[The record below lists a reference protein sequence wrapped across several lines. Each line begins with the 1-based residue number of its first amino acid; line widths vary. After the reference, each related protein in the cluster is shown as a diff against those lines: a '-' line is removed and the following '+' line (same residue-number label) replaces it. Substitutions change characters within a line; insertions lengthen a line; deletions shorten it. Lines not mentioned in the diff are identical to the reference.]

1 MSDACTK
8 VKGRLKNKQT
18 SKQTKNN
25 SNKKKYMLTN
35 IHCNHEK
42 LISYFINTSFSFTKK
57 TLQRELC
64 DTVLWLTVSIR
75 LHSYD
80 QLHLLKTGSES
91 DIYK

>member
-1 MSDACTK
+1 
-8 VKGRLKNKQT
+8 
-18 SKQTKNN
+18 
-25 SNKKKYMLTN
+25 MLTN

-42 LISYFINTSFSFTKK
+42 LISYFINTSFSFTVLQKK

>member
-1 MSDACTK
+1 
-8 VKGRLKNKQT
+8 
-18 SKQTKNN
+18 
-25 SNKKKYMLTN
+25 MLTN

-42 LISYFINTSFSFTKK
+42 LISYFINIFQFYCFTKK